1 MIGHA
6 FLVFVDFHRFFSRIM
21 TISIHMNVP
30 EWGSAVYCFVPV
42 HNIAEYNN
50 QIKSNQ
56 NVLLIIKN
64 IQVFFLER
72 INDIWRGFW
81 VSTDAGDLQ
90 KG

>member
-50 QIKSNQ
+50 QIKS
-56 NVLLIIKN
+56 KN
-64 IQVFFLER
+64 FSRKKTKMKKKAAETKNEAKQRANAFFKLTC
-72 INDIWRGFW
+72 IWR
-81 VSTDAGDLQ
+81 
-90 KG
+90 